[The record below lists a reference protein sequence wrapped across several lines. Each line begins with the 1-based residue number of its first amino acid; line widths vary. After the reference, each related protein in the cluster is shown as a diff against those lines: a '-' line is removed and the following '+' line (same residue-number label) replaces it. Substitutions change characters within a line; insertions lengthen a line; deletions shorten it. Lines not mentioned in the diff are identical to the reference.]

1 MPLLDLGD
9 TWKAPGLGQIPGNV
23 GALVLIK
30 CFTLFLS
37 RKQLRVTDVQ
47 VSKEVTLF
55 CFVFFNTKF
64 LKGETL
70 PVRKAMETLH

>member
-23 GALVLIK
+23 RVLILIK
-30 CFTLFLS
+30 CFILFL
-37 RKQLRVTDVQ
+37 RGKQLHVIDVQ
-47 VSKEVTLF
+47 VSKKVTLF
-55 CFVFFNTKF
+55 FVFFNTKF

-70 PVRKAMETLH
+70 PVRKAMETLR

>member
-23 GALVLIK
+23 GALILIK
-30 CFTLFLS
+30 CFILFL
-37 RKQLRVTDVQ
+37 RGRQLRVIDVQ
-47 VSKEVTLF
+47 VSKKVT
-55 CFVFFNTKF
+55 FFFKTKF

-70 PVRKAMETLH
+70 PVRKAMETLR